1 MAFMRK
7 AGEFTPQE
15 TLVFSYWMVI
25 LRLLK
30 MGITWEAIMQL
41 TEDEINMILGITLAE
56 QQIQFEAQAVSRTKQ
71 SMM

>member
-1 MAFMRK
+1 MRK

-30 MGITWEAIMQL
+30 IGITWEAIMHF

-56 QQIQFEAQAVSRTKQ
+56 EQMQSEAQVMSRTRQ